1 MQAVRDWFDQT
12 CGERREAG
20 TAWLVIVLAC
30 VAFQALMVARLLFA
44 GSARD
49 GIAFELVQSTLGA
62 VGITIAVVL
71 TGMILLWSPRWPV
84 LALAVIGAA
93 YLAASTIGMHD
104 YVAFPLLFA
113 LFRVVA
119 DTGLQSVAGSVAST
133 CLGMLASSW
142 LATSTTVVDEFT
154 GQLSVAALSILVGVG
169 VRSVRGWQTATQ
181 QSHHDAER
189 ARAIAAERDQ
199 AIARTRV
206 AAELHDSVGHNL
218 TAIIALSQGLAGTTE
233 NPDLDESLE
242 DIETLAREGLDETR
256 RAVSLLGRLEDPAA
270 PAPDHHRPHS
280 WDDVHDLADRVRAL
294 DVPVVVTETGRRPN
308 GMPVADLGFS
318 IVREALTNAVRH
330 TEPLEQASIAIDHH
344 TTKGTR
350 ITIRSHGHPRKADEY
365 EPGSG
370 LQRLSHRVT
379 SQGGTFNA
387 GPGEP
392 DEWIVDAKLPPAP
405 NEENHHA

>member
-12 CGERREAG
+12 RRERREAA

-49 GIAFELVQSTLGA
+49 GIALDLAQSTPGA

-93 YLAASTIGMHD
+93 YLAASAIGMHD
-104 YVAFPLLFA
+104 FFVFPLLFA

-119 DTGLQSVAGSVAST
+119 DTGLASVAVSVAST

-142 LATSTTVVDEFT
+142 MATSTTVTDEFT
-154 GQLSVAALSILVGVG
+154 GQLSVAALSILAGVG
-169 VRSVRGWQTATQ
+169 VRSVRGWRTATQ

-189 ARAIAAERDQ
+189 ARTSAAERDQ
-199 AIARTRV
+199 AIARTSI
-206 AAELHDSVGHNL
+206 AAELHDSVGHSL
-218 TAIIALSQGLAGTTE
+218 TAIIALSQGLTGTTE
-233 NPDLDESLE
+233 NPELDESLE
-242 DIETLAREGLDETR
+242 DIETLAREGLAETR

-270 PAPDHHRPHS
+270 PAPDHHPHS

-308 GMPVADLGFS
+308 GTPVADLGFT

-330 TEPLEQASIAIDHH
+330 TEPLERASIAIDHH

>member
-12 CGERREAG
+12 CGERRVAG

-49 GIAFELVQSTLGA
+49 GIAFELVQSTPGA

-71 TGMILLWSPRWPV
+71 AGMMLLWSPRWPV

-93 YLAASTIGMHD
+93 YLAASAIGMHD

-119 DTGLQSVAGSVAST
+119 DTGLASVVGSVTST
-133 CLGMLASSW
+133 GAGMLASSW

-256 RAVSLLGRLEDPAA
+256 RAVSLLGHLEDPAA

-308 GMPVADLGFS
+308 GTPVADLGFS

-330 TEPLEQASIAIDHH
+330 TEPLERASIAIDHH